1 MSPRLELAL
10 ASGLV
15 LSPPLSVLGPT
26 PAQDL
31 SALPEGAQ
39 VVQPFRPYHDHFARL
54 GFDTVARSE
63 APCTDAIVFLPRAKA
78 QARAMVADACRRASG
93 VVVVDGAKTDG
104 IDSLLKDIR
113 KRVAVEGPLSKAHG
127 KIFWFRADG
136 AEFSDW
142 AAPEAQEVEGFRTA
156 PGVFSADGIDPAS
169 ALLLAALPKKPG
181 KVIAD
186 LGAGWGYLSAG
197 LLSREGI
204 KAVHLVEA
212 DHAALDCARVN
223 VTDPRAQFHWSDAL
237 TWKAPENIDTVVMN
251 PPFHTGR
258 AAEPELGQGFIAAAA
273 RLLVASGQLWMV
285 ANRHLPYETAL
296 SRHFAQV
303 AEVAGNT
310 RFKVLHAS
318 RPQR

>member
-15 LSPPLSVLGPT
+15 LSPPLSVLRPT

-63 APCTDAIVFLPRAKA
+63 APCTDAVVFLPRAKA

-127 KIFWFRADG
+127 KIFWFRAGG
-136 AEFSDW
+136 ADFSDW

-197 LLSREGI
+197 LLSREGV

-273 RLLVASGQLWMV
+273 KLLVASGQLWMV
-285 ANRHLPYETAL
+285 ANRHLPYEAAL